1 MIDFIKEIKDLEN
14 KLLINPNDFSV
25 MNSLAI
31 AHLEMD
37 ELEKAHNY
45 FKKVV
50 DINPSVQSYNNLGF
64 FYYSVG
70 EPVDSYESKP
80 ADNLA
85 KEILEK
91 TLTLNSN
98 VHYPYTI
105 LGECYLNL
113 GQIDD
118 ASVVLKK
125 AVDIESTVET
135 LNNLGVCYFLKDDFQ
150 NAKELFYKAS
160 ISGNLT
166 PLLNYGYCL
175 AKLSENSKA
184 KEVAEEIIK
193 RHKEDF
199 KIAEHE
205 VADIY
210 YELGDY
216 KKVVEIYK
224 ASQYMYSYDWV
235 SRYLYSLQVTGQ
247 FELQDDCFEKVIKS
261 VEKEI
266 NMIIDDDDDYWIPH
280 ERLEYIYELRA
291 EIAKYQEILAK
302 IQDGHRPELNFVPST
317 VINCYLFGCKRHN
330 VSNYNG

>member
-14 KLLINPNDFSV
+14 KLLNDQNDYSV

-31 AHLEMD
+31 AYLEMD
-37 ELEKAHNY
+37 ELEKAQS
-45 FKKVV
+45 FFIKAA
-50 DINPSVQSYNNLGF
+50 DLNPSVQSYNNLGF
-64 FYYSVG
+64 FYYTVG
-70 EPVDSYESKP
+70 EPIGNYECKS

-85 KEILEK
+85 KDVLEK
-91 TLTLNSN
+91 SLTFNPN
-98 VHYPYTI
+98 IHYPYTI
-105 LGECYLNL
+105 LGDCYLNL
-113 GQIDD
+113 GQVDD
-118 ASVVLKK
+118 AFVVLKE
-125 AVDIESTVET
+125 ALEIESTTET
-135 LNNLGVCYFLKDDFQ
+135 LNNLGVCYFQKNDFR
-150 NAKELFYKAS
+150 NAEEHFYKAS
-160 ISGNLT
+160 ISGSLT
-166 PLLNYGYCL
+166 PLLNFGYCL
-175 AKLSENSKA
+175 AKLGENSKA
-184 KEVAEEIIK
+184 IEVAEEIIK

-216 KKVVEIYK
+216 NKVVEIYK
-224 ASQYMYSYDWV
+224 ASQYMFSYDWV

-291 EIAKYQEILAK
+291 EIAKYQEI
-302 IQDGHRPELNFVPST
+302 
-317 VINCYLFGCKRHN
+317 
-330 VSNYNG
+330 